1 VIIERIKFFF
11 ISSVNW
17 VSANSDEENGRPG
30 ASQMKPARTA
40 GSALS
45 LLREFFPSS
54 VGLLQRNQV
63 VRSSDRKGVRRAG
76 ERLSKSPRCFDTQGY
91 FHFAAYCLFATTCG
105 AGLLISS
112 CALTFW
118 ICAACSFTIPAR
130 RATVPSNSAILFC

>member
-1 VIIERIKFFF
+1 LFLAGANHREGDDHRKDNFFF

-63 VRSSDRKGVRRAG
+63 GAIRVTEKA
-76 ERLSKSPRCFDTQGY
+76 
-91 FHFAAYCLFATTCG
+91 FAAGRTPFQIASVL
-105 AGLLISS
+105 
-112 CALTFW
+112 
-118 ICAACSFTIPAR
+118 
-130 RATVPSNSAILFC
+130 